1 MSHCQSLSLMNGYL
15 QGRYVIG
22 MSCLILLLL
31 FWYVH
36 VLKQIKQTRCIFCTS
51 NQTQTIAEAVRHASK
66 ALAKF
71 FSVDAIPNVYEKCLT
86 AQSRRWTS
94 RSTGRMGF
102 TTRCAWRGQCVAS
115 CVALSALVSLMSHIH
130 SRFKRLMTYYTYG
143 SYGKSGWSVIAS
155 GFWLD
160 MVVSACDCR
169 RRLLLVDILL
179 ISFDHALTSLVI
191 FDVVCF
197 LAEVALFACEAPSK
211 FFSLVPTVI
220 EKSCT
225 AQGRSWTCH
234 STRRMGFNTTCAR
247 RRECVAS
254 CVALSALVLVTIVP
268 YSPITYSRDFWYL
281 RILWQEWLERDGLG
295 ILAWHGCECLWLSTE
310 IAAGWHTFD
319 HVLISLAILDV
330 VCFLAE
336 VTPTINEKFCTAQ
349 RRRKWTISR
358 RSTWKRWSVACNASC
373 LTVAEPLCH
382 YVNSFE

>member
-1 MSHCQSLSLMNGYL
+1 MLYGMSHCQSLSLMNGSL

-22 MSCLILLLL
+22 MSCLILLL

-130 SRFKRLMTYYTYG
+130 SSWFKRVMTYDTYG

-160 MVVSACDCR
+160 MVVICFDCLSQCALPFLTLIAHSVLCDSFRLRYSAPPKHSPTSHSS
-169 RRLLLVDILL
+169 LLAR
-179 ISFDHALTSLVI
+179 SPAFQGAESEPPPAPEEEALDKDQVKPAVS
-191 FDVVCF
+191 
-197 LAEVALFACEAPSK
+197 
-211 FFSLVPTVI
+211 
-220 EKSCT
+220 
-225 AQGRSWTCH
+225 
-234 STRRMGFNTTCAR
+234 
-247 RRECVAS
+247 
-254 CVALSALVLVTIVP
+254 
-268 YSPITYSRDFWYL
+268 
-281 RILWQEWLERDGLG
+281 
-295 ILAWHGCECLWLSTE
+295 CLWK
-310 IAAGWHTFD
+310 
-319 HVLISLAILDV
+319 VLRPSPRHA
-330 VCFLAE
+330 
-336 VTPTINEKFCTAQ
+336 
-349 RRRKWTISR
+349 
-358 RSTWKRWSVACNASC
+358 
-373 LTVAEPLCH
+373 
-382 YVNSFE
+382 